1 MAKLPDSIFPRHSND
16 YRIQFLDPEI
26 PRPDDDADALC
37 DRVHRRMAQELKQLD
52 AGTIWEIKSPEP

>member
-1 MAKLPDSIFPRHSND
+1 MAKLPDSIFPATPT
-16 YRIQFLDPEI
+16 ITAFGFLTRDAA
-26 PRPDDDADALC
+26 PDDDADALC